1 MHAFINFLA
10 VMFFLGSIASG
21 TPACYYASSIRKWGI
36 ASGTPA
42 YYYGS
47 GIRKWGDDTANLVA
61 SIRYQ
66 ALFFTLFIASM
77 MIVHFN
83 GLKIEDGYAGFFQYP
98 SAFAVMGFTSITIYA
113 VMKMNKA
120 RRAKAISRLH
130 YLKSMAFYLFTLVA
144 TYGALA
150 YFWSV
155 TLNLS

>member
-10 VMFFLGSIASG
+10 VVLFLGSIASG
-21 TPACYYASSIRKWGI
+21 IPACYYAS
-36 ASGTPA
+36 
-42 YYYGS
+42 
-47 GIRKWGDDTANLVA
+47 GIRKWGNDTANLVA
-61 SIRYQ
+61 SIQYQ

-98 SAFAVMGFTSITIYA
+98 SAFTVMGFTSITIYA
-113 VMKMNKA
+113 VMKMNQA
-120 RRAKAISRLH
+120 RRGFLRLSRLH
-130 YLKSMAFYLFTLVA
+130 YLKGMAFYLFTLVA
-144 TYGALA
+144 IYGALA